1 MNGSRLTFKKGIKGQ
16 KEIKFLPCLRGGA
29 AGGGVLPALLVVPSF
44 RNPHGHELRPCCV
57 RPIAAGPN
65 ELHFVPFVPRSCS
78 RLLQNTQASLVFH
91 SLIRNIVGE

>member
-1 MNGSRLTFKKGIKGQ
+1 MKKQEFKRLLLLFLYKAQKGGKGIKGQ

-65 ELHFVPFVPRSCS
+65 ELHFVPFV
-78 RLLQNTQASLVFH
+78 
-91 SLIRNIVGE
+91 GE